1 MDHFFF
7 TQVCQQCRKIYKTI
21 RISLSNFDE
30 NGFFQMNNQEV
41 FENFSFACES
51 CFLLDIPDIR
61 TICSPSVVKYIRKQG
76 EKRQIDEITKDLS
89 IQIEKINLMKK

>member
-1 MDHFFF
+1 MDNFLF

-30 NGFFQMNNQEV
+30 NSFFQMNNQEV

-51 CFLLDIPDIR
+51 CFLLNIPDIK
-61 TICSPSVVKYIRKQG
+61 TICSPSAVKYIRKKG
-76 EKRQIDEITKDLS
+76 EKDK
-89 IQIEKINLMKK
+89 LMK

>member
-1 MDHFFF
+1 MDNFFF

-41 FENFSFACES
+41 FENFLFACES
-51 CFLLDIPDIR
+51 CFLLNIPDIR

-76 EKRQIDEITKDLS
+76 EKKT
-89 IQIEKINLMKK
+89 N